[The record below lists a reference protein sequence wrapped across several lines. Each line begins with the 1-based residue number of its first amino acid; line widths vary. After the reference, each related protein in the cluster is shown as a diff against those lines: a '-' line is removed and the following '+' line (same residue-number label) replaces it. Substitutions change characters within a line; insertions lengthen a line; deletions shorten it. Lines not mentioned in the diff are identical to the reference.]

1 MIAARNEEDN
11 IGACLRSILN
21 QNIFID
27 RYEIIVVDDRS
38 HDRTASIVDG
48 FIKSGAPV
56 RLISLKE
63 VPPGIV
69 PKKNAI
75 SIAAKAARN
84 EILVFTDADYVVL
97 PSWLATIEKH
107 CASDVGFLQGITS

>member
-1 MIAARNEEDN
+1 MKLLSLTTDRN
-11 IGACLRSILN
+11 
-21 QNIFID
+21 
-27 RYEIIVVDDRS
+27 
-38 HDRTASIVDG
+38 DRTASIVDG

-56 RLISLKE
+56 RLFSLKE